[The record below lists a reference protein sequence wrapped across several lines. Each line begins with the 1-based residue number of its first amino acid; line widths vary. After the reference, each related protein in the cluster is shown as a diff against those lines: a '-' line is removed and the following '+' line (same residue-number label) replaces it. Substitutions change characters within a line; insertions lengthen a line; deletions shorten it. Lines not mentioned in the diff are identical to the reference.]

1 MLEFGDVFAL
11 DSTEL
16 GSTDVVQHQIDTGEQ
31 LSIQQPAHHIPF
43 ALCQTVDELVENI
56 LQQRVIQPSS
66 SPCWASPVVLV
77 NKKDGTTRFCVDY
90 RRLNALSKMDVFPLP
105 RVDDTLD
112 ILYNAKYFSTLD
124 LASGYWQVKIDPASR
139 EKTAF
144 VTHAGL
150 YEFLVMP
157 FGSCNAPA
165 TFQRLMETVLT
176 GLIREVCVDYIDDI
190 LVVERTFDEHLKKVC
205 LVFEHLQTA
214 GLRIKLRKCHF
225 GQKEVD
231 YLGYTVS
238 RDGLVPQSDKVAAVH
253 EFPTPVDLKFFLGYY
268 RRFIPQFSTV
278 VSPLHA
284 FTRKD
289 VLFFWN
295 SVCQE
300 AFVWLKEKLTKV
312 PLLAF
317 PDFPRNFF

>member
-1 MLEFGDVFAL
+1 M
-11 DSTEL
+11 
-16 GSTDVVQHQIDTGEQ
+16 
-31 LSIQQPAHHIPF
+31 
-43 ALCQTVDELVENI
+43 

-77 NKKDGTTRFCVDY
+77 NKKDGTTRFCIDY

-105 RVDDTLD
+105 HVDDTLD

-157 FGSCNAPA
+157 FGLCKVPA
-165 TFQRLMETVLT
+165 MFQHLMETVLT
-176 GLIREVCVDYIDDI
+176 GLICEVCVDCIDDI
-190 LVVERTFDEHLKKVC
+190 LVVGRTFDEHDEHLENVC
-205 LVFEHLQTA
+205 LVFERLQTA
-214 GLRIKLRKCHF
+214 GLQIKLRKCHF
-225 GQKEVD
+225 GPKEVD

-253 EFPTPVDLKFFLGYY
+253 EFPTPVDLKFLRSFLGLALYY
-268 RRFIPQFSTV
+268 R
-278 VSPLHA
+278 
-284 FTRKD
+284 
-289 VLFFWN
+289 
-295 SVCQE
+295 
-300 AFVWLKEKLTKV
+300 
-312 PLLAF
+312 
-317 PDFPRNFF
+317 